1 VALDGLTIIDTTLR
15 EGEQFVRAD
24 FSSEAKCDLARALIA
39 FGVDFLEVTSPA
51 ASPRSRDDAARIAA
65 ACPDAT
71 VAAHIRCHRDDVDI
85 ALDAGVGA
93 LNMVMAI
100 SPILRRAS
108 HGRGIPDVVRS
119 AAEIGE
125 YVRAR
130 APGITLRF
138 SSEDAFR
145 CPLNDLLNVY
155 LPLSELKLFDR
166 LGIADTTGAATP
178 DRVDEVVGLVAGL
191 TGTPIEFHGHNDIG
205 CAIANAHAAA
215 SAGARYINTTVLGIG
230 ERNGITSLEGLIA
243 VLYAADPEAV
253 RAAYDLK
260 ALPGLCARVA
270 AMAGV
275 AVPFNDVLVGE
286 TAFSHKAGLHTKAVH
301 NDPRA
306 YEALD
311 PADFGLA
318 REIAIGHRLTGWNAI
333 RVRSEALGYRLPLA
347 VLKDVTRRVKQAGD
361 RGDLALDDVDALI
374 TAAAEEAGCAAESK
388 SMIV

>member
-1 VALDGLTIIDTTLR
+1 MPLQDITIIDTTLR
-15 EGEQFVRAD
+15 EGEQFARAD
-24 FSSEAKCDLARALIA
+24 FPSAAKLELAHALSE
-39 FGVDFLEVTSPA
+39 FGVTFLEVTSPA
-51 ASPRSRDDAARIAA
+51 ASPRSRDDAARIASA
-65 ACPDAT
+65 NLPVT

-85 ALDAGVGA
+85 ALDSGVGA

-108 HGRGIPDVVRS
+108 HGQAIPDVVRT

-125 YVRAR
+125 YVRKR

-178 DRVDEVVGLVAGL
+178 DRVSEVVGLVFRL

-215 SAGARYINTTVLGIG
+215 AAGAGFINTTVLGIG
-230 ERNGITSLEGLIA
+230 ERNGITSLEGMIA
-243 VLYAADPEAV
+243 VLYAADPEATKT
-253 RAAYDLK
+253 RFDLPT
-260 ALPGLCARVA
+260 LPALCARVA
-270 AMAGV
+270 ALAGV
-275 AVPFNDVLVGE
+275 DVPFNDVLVGD
-286 TAFSHKAGLHTKAVH
+286 TAFSHKAGLHTKAVY

-306 YEALD
+306 YEALN
-311 PADFGLA
+311 PADFGLD
-318 REIAIGHRLTGWNAI
+318 RQIAIGHRLTGWNAI
-333 RVRSEALGYRLPLA
+333 RVRSEALGYSLPL
-347 VLKDVTRRVKQAGD
+347 VLLKDVTRRVKLVADG
-361 RGDLALDDVDALI
+361 GDLSIETVDAI
-374 TAAAEEAGCAAESK
+374 IAEAATEMDLAAGE
-388 SMIV
+388 

>member
-1 VALDGLTIIDTTLR
+1 MPLQDVTIVDTTLR

-24 FSSEAKCDLARALIA
+24 FSSEAKLELARALCG
-39 FGVDFLEVTSPA
+39 FGVRFLEVTSPA
-51 ASPRSRDDAARIAA
+51 ASPRSRRDAERIAGA
-65 ACPDAT
+65 GLPAT

-85 ALDAGVGA
+85 ALDSGVGA

-108 HGRGIPDVVRS
+108 HGRAIPDVVRT

-125 YVRAR
+125 YVRSR
-130 APGITLRF
+130 APDIVLRF

-178 DRVDEVVGLVAGL
+178 DRVGEVVGLVARL
-191 TGTPIEFHGHNDIG
+191 TGTPVEFHGHNDIG

-215 SAGARYINTTVLGIG
+215 VAGAGYINTTVLGIG

-243 VLYAADPEAV
+243 VLYAADPQRT
-253 RAAYDLK
+253 RAAYDLP
-260 ALPGLCARVA
+260 ALPALCARVA
-270 AMAGV
+270 ALAGV

-286 TAFSHKAGLHTKAVH
+286 TAFSHKAGLHTKAVY

-311 PADFGLA
+311 PADFGLE
-318 REIAIGHRLTGWNAI
+318 RHVAIGHRLTGWNAI

-347 VLKDVTRRVKQAGD
+347 VLKDITRRIKETGD
-361 RGDLALDDVDALI
+361 GGDLAVEQVDALI
-374 TAAAEEAGCAAESK
+374 VAAAVEAGCAAEG
-388 SMIV
+388 

>member
-1 VALDGLTIIDTTLR
+1 MPLPDITIIDTTLR

-24 FSSEAKCDLARALIA
+24 FPSDAKLELAHALSQ
-39 FGVDFLEVTSPA
+39 FGVTFLEVTSPA

-65 ACPDAT
+65 AGLPIT

-85 ALDAGVGA
+85 ALDSGVGA

-108 HGRGIPDVVRS
+108 HGQAIPDVVRS

-125 YVRAR
+125 YVRQR
-130 APGITLRF
+130 APGVLLRF

-178 DRVDEVVGLVAGL
+178 DRVGEVVGLVARL

-215 SAGARYINTTVLGIG
+215 RAGAAFINTTVLGIG

-243 VLYAADPEAV
+243 VLYAMDPEGTKA
-253 RAAYDLK
+253 RYDLP
-260 ALPGLCARVA
+260 ALPALCHRVA
-270 AMAGV
+270 ALAGV
-275 AVPFNDVLVGE
+275 DVPFNDVLVGE

-347 VLKDVTRRVKQAGD
+347 VLKAVTRRVKEAADG
-361 RGDLALDDVDALI
+361 GDLSLDAVDALI
-374 TAAAEEAGCAAESK
+374 AQAANEDRPTATD
-388 SMIV
+388 